1 MSVNI
6 PVFTLSSAFFPV
18 NRCCEMSSYLMI
30 TRVFYSSLFFRA
42 SFYLISFFD
51 KIFHF
56 SIIDGNKTEIDL
68 ALMQAFLFSSVNYVV
83 RIFNGKNGAKEK
95 QRCDFWLDELPSYTW
110 FGRISFSLCENIVRS
125 SNWLE
130 LIWVLTRNSPG
141 HWVILIFSGQKSCTR
156 KIKSIWHFFLHFS
169 RPKDV
174 IDRL

>member
-1 MSVNI
+1 MVKKEKIKQDKNDCPLKFILVSVNI

-95 QRCDFWLDELPSYTW
+95 QRCDF
-110 FGRISFSLCENIVRS
+110 
-125 SNWLE
+125 
-130 LIWVLTRNSPG
+130 
-141 HWVILIFSGQKSCTR
+141 
-156 KIKSIWHFFLHFS
+156 
-169 RPKDV
+169 
-174 IDRL
+174 